1 MDFESIKKKEKQK
14 RKEKDFE
21 IEKKNE
27 EKQKTENQ
35 RDQGVSDKNEKQK
48 EKTDLEIERTKEG
61 KEQEL
66 ELKLDCIFD
75 DSPLGF
81 ERATNE
87 EHKLE
92 SQDPLEEVNLG
103 TIENKRITYISKFL
117 QGELKEEIIRMLHEY
132 KDCFAWDYDE
142 MPGLDRELVEHRL
155 PMIPGKKPVKQSPRR
170 FAPEVI
176 EKIKGEIERLLK
188 AKFIRTSR
196 YPDWISNIVPVI
208 KKNGKLRVCIDF
220 RDLNMAT
227 PKDEYPMPIAEN
239 MIDAAADN
247 EIMSLLDGYSG
258 YNQIYI
264 AANDVSKTAFRC
276 PGALG
281 VYEWV
286 MMPFGLKN
294 AGATY
299 QRAMN
304 LIFHDLIGKFV
315 QVYIDDIIV
324 GSKQKED
331 HLSHLKLSFER
342 MRKHGLKMNPLKC
355 AFGVTAGEFLG
366 FIIHQKGIE
375 VNQNKTKAI
384 METKSP
390 SNKKELQS
398 LLGKVNFLRR
408 FISNLSGKTKVFS
421 PLLRLKKEQEFR
433 WHEEHQK
440 AFDDIKGYLAHPP
453 VLAPISEGK
462 QLKLYISAN
471 DSTIAGML
479 AQDDEHGIERVIYYL
494 SRMLVGAEIRYT
506 PLEKLCLSLY
516 VACTKLKYYIR
527 TRDVVIFCRSNV
539 IKYMLCKPILHSRVG
554 KWALALTEYS
564 LTFEPLKSIKGQ
576 IIADF
581 LADHSRETKDVLYL
595 TTKPWQLYFDGSK
608 HGSGAGIGLL
618 IISPEGFPTK
628 LSFATNKKYSNNETE
643 YQALITGLEILE
655 ELGARNVLI
664 RGDSQLV
671 IKQLTREYKCL
682 NEKLIEAKTRVVQLL
697 NTFDEVELQHIL
709 RSSNVIANKLAQMA
723 SGYKVSK
730 ECFERLSLIEGEL
743 IPYLGMSILNV
754 GSSSQQDWRR
764 ELIEYLQ
771 NPNSKVERK
780 TKLQA
785 LNYVLLN
792 NELYKKGFDGVLF
805 KCLGNHE
812 SYIAMAET
820 HEGICGAHQ
829 AGQKMKWVLSRKGV
843 YWPSMIKDCIEF
855 AKSCEECQKHGPIQ
869 KVPVSELHSIIKPWP
884 FRGWAMDLI
893 GQIHPPSSK
902 NHKYILVAIDYFTKW
917 VEAIPLKDVEQKDI
931 IDFIED
937 HIITRFGIPQT
948 ITTDQGTVFTGRKVA
963 QYAESRGIKLI
974 TSTPYYAQANGQVE
988 AANKV
993 VIGLIKKHISNKPRS
1008 WHETLVQI
1016 LWAYRNSPRDATR
1029 TSPYKL
1035 VYGHEAILPIDINLQ
1050 SIHIQKQNELPS
1062 EDYWNL
1068 MYDELISLE
1077 EERLIALQNLVQQK
1091 EKIEKSYN
1099 KKVKMQRFRVGD
1111 LVLKIILPIDQKSRY
1126 LGKWSYNWEGP
1137 FVVEQVYSSNAYVI
1151 RELNSSASKVINGK
1165 YLKCFHQR
1173 MEC

>member
-1 MDFESIKKKEKQK
+1 
-14 RKEKDFE
+14 
-21 IEKKNE
+21 
-27 EKQKTENQ
+27 
-35 RDQGVSDKNEKQK
+35 
-48 EKTDLEIERTKEG
+48 
-61 KEQEL
+61 
-66 ELKLDCIFD
+66 
-75 DSPLGF
+75 
-81 ERATNE
+81 
-87 EHKLE
+87 
-92 SQDPLEEVNLG
+92 
-103 TIENKRITYISKFL
+103 
-117 QGELKEEIIRMLHEY
+117 
-132 KDCFAWDYDE
+132 

-155 PMIPGKKPVKQSPRR
+155 PTVPGKRPVKQNPRR
-170 FAPEVI
+170 FAPEVV
-176 EKIKGEIERLLK
+176 EKIKEEIERLLK

-196 YPDWISNIVPVI
+196 YVEWVSNIVPVT

-220 RDLNMAT
+220 RDLNKAT

-239 MIDAAADN
+239 MIDAAAGN

-324 GSKQKED
+324 GSKRKED

-366 FIIHQKGIE
+366 FVIHQKGIE
-375 VNQNKTKAI
+375 VDRNKTKAI
-384 METKSP
+384 METKPP

-408 FISNLSGKTKVFS
+408 FISNLSGKTKIFS

-433 WHEEHQK
+433 WDKDHQK
-440 AFDDIKGYLAHPP
+440 AFDNIKEYLAHPP

-462 QLKLYISAN
+462 QLKLYISTS

-479 AQDDEHGIERVIYYL
+479 AQEDENGIERVIYYL
-494 SRMLVGAEIRYT
+494 SRMLVGAEIRYS

-539 IKYMLCKPILHSRVG
+539 IKYMLCKPVLHSRVG

-564 LTFEPLKSIKGQ
+564 LTFEPLKAVKGQ
-576 IIADF
+576 VLADF
-581 LADHSRETKDVLYL
+581 LADHSNESKEILYL

-608 HGSGAGIGLL
+608 HESGAGIGLL
-618 IISPEGFPTK
+618 ILNPQGLPTK
-628 LSFATNKKYSNNETE
+628 VSLKMNKKYSNNETE
-643 YQALITGLEILE
+643 YQALIAGLEILM

-671 IKQLTREYKCL
+671 VKQLTQEYKCL
-682 NEKLIEAKTRVVQLL
+682 NERLIELKDRVVQLL
-697 NTFDEVELQHIL
+697 NTFDEVELQHIP
-709 RSSNVIANKLAQMA
+709 RGSNIIANRLAQTA
-723 SGYKVSK
+723 SGYKVSE
-730 ECFERLSLIEGEL
+730 ECLEYLIHTENEL
-743 IPYLGMSILNV
+743 VEHREIINV
-754 GSSSQQDWRR
+754 SSVSQQDWRS
-764 ELIEYLQ
+764 ELIEYLR
-771 NPNSKVERK
+771 NPNLKVERK
-780 TKLQA
+780 IKLQA
-785 LNYVLLN
+785 LSYLLLN

-805 KCLGNHE
+805 KCLGKDE
-812 SYIAMAET
+812 SYIAMAEI

-829 AGQKMKWVLSRKGV
+829 AGKKMKWALSRKGL
-843 YWPSMIKDCIEF
+843 YWPTMIKDCIEF
-855 AKSCEECQKHGPIQ
+855 ARSCEECQKHGPIQ
-869 KVPVSELHSIIKPWP
+869 RVPASELHSIIKPWP

-917 VEAIPLKDVEQKDI
+917 VEAIPLKEVEQKDI
-931 IDFIED
+931 IDFVED

-948 ITTDQGTVFTGRKVA
+948 ITTDQGTVFTGRKFA

-974 TSTPYYAQANGQVE
+974 ATTPYYAQANGQVE

-1016 LWAYRNSPRDATR
+1016 LWAYRNSPRDATK
-1029 TSPYKL
+1029 TTPYKL
-1035 VYGHEAILPIDINLQ
+1035 VYGHEAILPVDINLQ
-1050 SIHIQKQNELPS
+1050 SIHIQKQNELPV

-1077 EERLIALQNLVQQK
+1077 EERLMALQNLVQQK
-1091 EKIEKSYN
+1091 ERVEKTYN
-1099 KKVKMQRFRVGD
+1099 KKVKMQRFRVGE
-1111 LVLKIILPIDQKSRY
+1111 LVLKVILPMDQKSRY

-1137 FVVEQVYSSNAYVI
+1137 FLVEQVYSKNAYVI
-1151 RELNSSASKVINGK
+1151 KEINNSSASKVINGK
-1165 YLKCFHQR
+1165 YLKHFHKR
-1173 MEC
+1173 VEE